1 MAKTV
6 IKRDGSK
13 ESFDGGKINRGIMA
27 AAKEGG
33 LPEEQARK
41 VADQISATVLQFAAG
56 KQEIA
61 TAELKARVLKELD
74 RVAPAAAEAW
84 RSYDRGRG
92 RS

>member
-1 MAKTV
+1 MAQTV

-13 ESFDGGKINRGIMA
+13 EPFDSGKINRGIMA

-41 VADQISATVLQFAAG
+41 VADQVSATVLQAVANR
-56 KQEIA
+56 QEVT

-74 RVAPAAAEAW
+74 RIAPAAAEAW
-84 RSYDRGRG
+84 RSYERSRG

>member
-1 MAKTV
+1 MAQTV

-13 ESFDGGKINRGIMA
+13 EPFDGGKINKGIMA

-33 LPEEQARK
+33 LLEEQARK
-41 VADQISATVLQFAAG
+41 VADQVSAAVLQAVAN
-56 KQEIA
+56 KQEVA
-61 TAELKARVLKELD
+61 TTELKVRVLKELD

-84 RSYDRGRG
+84 RSYERSRG